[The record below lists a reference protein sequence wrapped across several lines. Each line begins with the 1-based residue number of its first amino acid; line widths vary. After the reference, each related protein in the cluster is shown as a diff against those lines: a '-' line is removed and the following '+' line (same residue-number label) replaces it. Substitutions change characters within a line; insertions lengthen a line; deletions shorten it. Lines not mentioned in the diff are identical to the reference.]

1 MKKKQLILF
10 CYHHGGDKTRFMT
23 HLRPHTGCADHF
35 SHAPKIGT
43 GKQSACQC
51 VHQVLQEEIGSF
63 GLFALQSAIFFIA
76 VLFLMV
82 SINICRVISTF
93 ITQGAFPHDVAHC
106 VPVWLF
112 LNWRLPLCVWT
123 LESGEL
129 QSCHRV
135 DGQRWDDVTTPLLS
149 LIDRNLLWLAT
160 ESLLFNQSESNL
172 RLSRARRKTFSGG
185 EWMEWQP
192 GLQRCRFQSI
202 MWDEM
207 NSYHT
212 MRNCWS
218 MVSYF
223 TILVLLI
230 EICHRVSCLS
240 RHNIFWNYNKAFLQA
255 KTFVVECLQESL

>member
-93 ITQGAFPHDVAHC
+93 ITQGAFPHDVAGHARLVVSELRASLC
-106 VPVWLF
+106 VDTTIPESWRVVTVLMDSDGMMWQLPCWVWL
-112 LNWRLPLCVWT
+112 
-123 LESGEL
+123 
-129 QSCHRV
+129 
-135 DGQRWDDVTTPLLS
+135 
-149 LIDRNLLWLAT
+149 T
-160 ESLLFNQSESNL
+160 EICFDWQPNQFGPPNQSRV
-172 RLSRARRKTFSGG
+172 RLSK
-185 EWMEWQP
+185 
-192 GLQRCRFQSI
+192 
-202 MWDEM
+202 
-207 NSYHT
+207 
-212 MRNCWS
+212 
-218 MVSYF
+218 
-223 TILVLLI
+223 
-230 EICHRVSCLS
+230 
-240 RHNIFWNYNKAFLQA
+240 
-255 KTFVVECLQESL
+255 

>member
-172 RLSRARRKTFSGG
+172 RLSRARRKTFQWRRVNGVTARVAAVQFSKYNVGWN
-185 EWMEWQP
+185 EQ
-192 GLQRCRFQSI
+192 L
-202 MWDEM
+202 
-207 NSYHT
+207 SYHAQ
-212 MRNCWS
+212 
-218 MVSYF
+218 
-223 TILVLLI
+223 LLI
-230 EICHRVSCLS
+230 CGLVFYYISIINRNMSSSFMPV
-240 RHNIFWNYNKAFLQA
+240 
-255 KTFVVECLQESL
+255 KT

>member
-172 RLSRARRKTFSGG
+172 RLSRARRKTFSGR

-192 GLQRCRFQSI
+192 GLQRLQFSKYNVGWNEQL
-202 MWDEM
+202 
-207 NSYHT
+207 SYHAQLLI
-212 MRNCWS
+212 
-218 MVSYF
+218 YG
-223 TILVLLI
+223 LVLYYI
-230 EICHRVSCLS
+230 SINNRNMSSSFMPVKTQ
-240 RHNIFWNYNKAFLQA
+240 YFL
-255 KTFVVECLQESL
+255 KLQ

>member
-93 ITQGAFPHDVAHC
+93 ITQGAFPHDVTRCALC
-106 VPVWLF
+106 GGCFWTQSF
-112 LNWRLPLCVWT
+112 LHVGT
-123 LESGEL
+123 TI
-129 QSCHRV
+129 
-135 DGQRWDDVTTPLLS
+135 QRAAELS
-149 LIDRNLLWLAT
+149 LLMDSDETVWHVPCWGWLTWLKFA
-160 ESLLFNQSESNL
+160 LIGNQ
-172 RLSRARRKTFSGG
+172 
-185 EWMEWQP
+185 
-192 GLQRCRFQSI
+192 
-202 MWDEM
+202 
-207 NSYHT
+207 NS
-212 MRNCWS
+212 
-218 MVSYF
+218 
-223 TILVLLI
+223 
-230 EICHRVSCLS
+230 
-240 RHNIFWNYNKAFLQA
+240 
-255 KTFVVECLQESL
+255 FVCPIKINSH